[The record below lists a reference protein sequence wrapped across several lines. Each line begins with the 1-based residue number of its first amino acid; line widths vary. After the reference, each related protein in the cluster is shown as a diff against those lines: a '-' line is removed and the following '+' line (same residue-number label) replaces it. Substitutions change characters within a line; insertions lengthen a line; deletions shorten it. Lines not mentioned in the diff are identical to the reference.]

1 MGDQP
6 LELLQLLLWNLLQV
20 SVLVQLGRSIT
31 TTALLSTSRAAEENV
46 FDAEKSLRYLEALT
60 FVSLKVLPSLGPDQ
74 AEATD

>member
-31 TTALLSTSRAAEENV
+31 TTALLSTSRASMAEENV
-46 FDAEKSLRYLEALT
+46 FDT
-60 FVSLKVLPSLGPDQ
+60 
-74 AEATD
+74 